1 MPSRDRRDRV
11 RRSPLDVATEKLAF
25 EAKRTKAVADY
36 ENGRPVKDIAY
47 ECGVKPRT
55 VIDWVKARRRL
66 VHRPNRRII
75 ERSENYA
82 GLSEGAGG
90 RMRDI
95 EVRGATLKLE
105 EKIVALMALDGF
117 APLDY
122 RRAEV

>member
-1 MPSRDRRDRV
+1 MPTRDRRNRV

-25 EAKRTKAVADY
+25 EVKRNKAVADY
-36 ENGRPVKDIAY
+36 EKGRPVKDIAY

-55 VIDWVKARRRL
+55 VIDWVKARRIPL
-66 VHRPNRRII
+66 HRSHRQPT
-75 ERSENYA
+75 ERSENYV

-95 EVRGATLKLE
+95 EVRGATLRLE